1 MKQDQIID
9 HVLGLIDHFK
19 GRKETG
25 ELTAAEAG
33 IYLKCLA
40 ILGAKDAIVN
50 ARQMESLSD
59 KMGVV
64 ELPFEVRA

>member
-1 MKQDQIID
+1 MKHDQIID

-19 GRKETG
+19 GRKEAG

-40 ILGAKDAIVN
+40 ILGAKEAVMS
-50 ARQMESLSD
+50 QMNRY
-59 KMGVV
+59 
-64 ELPFEVRA
+64 PW

>member
-1 MKQDQIID
+1 MKQDQIIE

-19 GRKETG
+19 GRKDTG

-40 ILGAKDAIVN
+40 ILGAKEAVMSMN
-50 ARQMESLSD
+50 QMESLSD
-59 KMGVV
+59 KMEVV

>member
-19 GRKETG
+19 ARKETG

-40 ILGAKDAIVN
+40 ILGAKEAVMSMN
-50 ARQMESLSD
+50 QMESLI
-59 KMGVV
+59 
-64 ELPFEVRA
+64 R

>member
-1 MKQDQIID
+1 MKQDQVID

-19 GRKETG
+19 GRKDTG

-40 ILGAKDAIVN
+40 ILEA
-50 ARQMESLSD
+50 EE
-59 KMGVV
+59 GVV
-64 ELPFEVRA
+64 HEPDGVIVG

>member
-1 MKQDQIID
+1 MKQEQVLD

-40 ILGAKDAIVN
+40 ILGAKEAVMTLN
-50 ARQMESLSD
+50 QMDTLSY
-59 KMGVV
+59 KMEVL
-64 ELPFEVRA
+64 ELPFSERG

>member
-33 IYLKCLA
+33 IYLKCL
-40 ILGAKDAIVN
+40 GALRAKEAV
-50 ARQMESLSD
+50 
-59 KMGVV
+59 MGMNRPFGLRWQ
-64 ELPFEVRA
+64 ELFNQNSPKQH